1 MTELERR
8 AMVTK
13 ATQDRFEGKP
23 FDWTKQAT
31 CIHLLRFHAAGMGHK
46 VPIVPKFR
54 SALGARK
61 ALLATGWQTLPAL
74 LDSMFERVPPA
85 FARVGDVMALPADE
99 GFEGIVIRAGVTKWI
114 GWHEDA
120 IGCTIVDADMNAA
133 IGAWRL

>member
-8 AMVTK
+8 ALAVRN
-13 ATQDRFEGKP
+13 TQARFEGKP

-31 CIHLLRFHAAGMGHK
+31 CIHLLRHHAANMGHS

-54 SALGARK
+54 SALVAKR
-61 ALLATGWQTLPAL
+61 ALLTTGWQTLPAL
-74 LDSMFERVPPA
+74 LDSMFKPIPPA
-85 FARVGDVMALPADE
+85 FALVGDVMALPGDSE
-99 GFEGIVIRAGVTKWI
+99 FEAIVIRAGVNKWI

-120 IGCTIVDADMNAA
+120 SGCTVISADMNAA